1 MSLVTSLNSF
11 IVGCIANRDFQPG
24 KFIFANIIECIQ
36 NSSKVILV
44 LTKNFVD
51 SYWCQFEANQALLE
65 LMEPKK
71 KMNCI
76 IPLLLAIE
84 ENEIPS
90 KLKDITYADFTNN
103 EDYIDEIVKLKKV
116 LSPG

>member
-1 MSLVTSLNSF
+1 
-11 IVGCIANRDFQPG
+11 
-24 KFIFANIIECIQ
+24 
-36 NSSKVILV
+36 
-44 LTKNFVD
+44 
-51 SYWCQFEANQALLE
+51 
-65 LMEPKK
+65 
-71 KMNCI
+71 MNCI
-76 IPLLLAIE
+76 IPLLLAID